1 MSKKRIIFLKCILTG
16 LIYVFVTCIVQV
28 PIANVLFSLLNI
40 QSDASIPEGMLPLLL
55 LSIFIVGVAM
65 ALFYYWNGHLFSS
78 TTKWKQGIKFATFV
92 NLSNYIPQVFFLDAN
107 KGIKALITG
116 GFPIIQVEL
125 FDLIILVV
133 TVLLMVRYM
142 PCRNY
147 IENGTKKIIWW
158 KCFVCGGVFAL
169 CLFLL
174 QEFMLPL
181 VGFSNMALG
190 LGVSNENILFF
201 YSVMI
206 AGFIISGFLVSYYT
220 HKIND
225 VRRKKMFIGEYG
237 ALIWC
242 AFDLT
247 MIPLGYG
254 ILATILFIATSLI
267 AFMMMRYLLT

>member
-16 LIYVFVTCIVQV
+16 LIYAFVTCIVQV

-92 NLSNYIPQVFFLDAN
+92 YLSNYIPQVFFLDAN

-142 PCRNY
+142 PCRKY

-201 YSVMI
+201 YS
-206 AGFIISGFLVSYYT
+206 
-220 HKIND
+220 
-225 VRRKKMFIGEYG
+225 
-237 ALIWC
+237 C
-242 AFDLT
+242 
-247 MIPLGYG
+247 
-254 ILATILFIATSLI
+254 
-267 AFMMMRYLLT
+267 LLHCYFC